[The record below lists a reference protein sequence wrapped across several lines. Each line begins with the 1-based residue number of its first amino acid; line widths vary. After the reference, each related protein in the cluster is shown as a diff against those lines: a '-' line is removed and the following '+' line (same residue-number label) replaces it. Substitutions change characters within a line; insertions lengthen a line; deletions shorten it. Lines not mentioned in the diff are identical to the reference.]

1 MNFNRI
7 AQAFEGIPE
16 PPPEKPKKRTAP
28 RNIKPEV
35 FEAAEKATKE
45 SGWSHGMHL
54 VGKGSENFV
63 FFFEDDKHK
72 DIVYKVNYL
81 NSFDVFCGMMNDDLQ
96 EYRQGVIGLK
106 KAQKDR
112 QAKLKVLRE
121 YFGFSAVPVEKTMI
135 RNMPVNADIIKSL
148 TGRDYTPEQ
157 LARLLP
163 SGVPAMVT
171 VQRKVDLKMQGDEI
185 ELGCNYPERTI
196 SKDPNAATIYDE
208 GYRLLVAQEKNDDWD
223 ESYQKKIVD
232 KLYPDSIMISLRIDN
247 DPQFKEA
254 LRSFVTQAIK
264 IGNEKGIYLDLVGNG
279 NLYFVKQPTGWQPK
293 LLDVIL
299 PMSVGYE
306 NLVENVE
313 KLKQGSLSSFDKKV
327 TMAAMNSI
335 RTINALAVLVGLPE
349 RIDVPELS
357 DMPAEAWAQG
367 MIDMR
372 SVKRKESKPM
382 AA

>member
-28 RNIKPEV
+28 RNIRPEV
-35 FEAAEKATKE
+35 FEAAKKATIE
-45 SGWSHGMHL
+45 SGWPHDMHL

-112 QAKLKVLRE
+112 RTKLKVLRE

-135 RNMPVNADIIKSL
+135 RNMPVDAGIVKEL
-148 TGRDYTPEQ
+148 TGRGYTPEQ
-157 LARLLP
+157 LAKLQP
-163 SGVPAMVT
+163 GVPAIVT
-171 VQRKVDLKMQGDEI
+171 IQRKVDIKRQGDEI
-185 ELGCNYPERTI
+185 ELGCNFPERTI
-196 SKDPNAATIYDE
+196 AKDPNAAMIYDE
-208 GYRLLVAQEKNDDWD
+208 GYRLLVAQEKNEDWD

-254 LRSFVTQAIK
+254 LRSFVAQAIK

-279 NLYFVKQPTGWQPK
+279 NLFFVKQPDGWQPK
-293 LLDVIL
+293 LIDVLL
-299 PMSVGYE
+299 PLFNDSE
-306 NLVENVE
+306 KLTECVE
-313 KLKQGSLSSFDKKV
+313 KIKQGKSSDIERKSV
-327 TMAAMNSI
+327 MTMMNSI
-335 RTINALAVLVGLPE
+335 RTINALAVLVGLPD
-349 RIDVPELS
+349 RIYIPELAEV
-357 DMPAEAWAQG
+357 PAEAWAQG
-367 MIDMR
+367 YVDMR
-372 SVKRKESKPM
+372 PIKNKESKPI